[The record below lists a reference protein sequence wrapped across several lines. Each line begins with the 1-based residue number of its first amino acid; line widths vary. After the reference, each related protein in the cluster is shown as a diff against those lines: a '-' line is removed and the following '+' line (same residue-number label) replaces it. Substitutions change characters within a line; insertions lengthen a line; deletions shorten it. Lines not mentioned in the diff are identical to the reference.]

1 MQPPR
6 APFLPPP
13 TPPLL
18 LLLLLLAAPA
28 SAQPARAGRS
38 APGAAGCPERCD
50 PARCAPPP
58 GSCEGGRVRD
68 ACGCCEVCGAPEGAE
83 CGLQEGPCGEGLQC
97 VVPFG
102 VPASATVRRRAQSGL
117 CVCASNEPVCGSD
130 AKTYTNLC
138 QLRAASRRSERLH
151 QPPVIV
157 LQRGACGQGTGAPG
171 APGSRHPGPEGR
183 TGREKGRE
191 ALLGLPGAPTG
202 WERRASTPG
211 VAAIRGL
218 PRNRALRPAQGRS
231 ARGGPWPWSIPKPT
245 PPPPGGTRCRGL
257 RPKAACWLPR
267 GEPHRAR
274 AWGTNKTGMWA

>member
-1 MQPPR
+1 M
-6 APFLPPP
+6 
-13 TPPLL
+13 
-18 LLLLLLAAPA
+18 
-28 SAQPARAGRS
+28 
-38 APGAAGCPERCD
+38 
-50 PARCAPPP
+50 
-58 GSCEGGRVRD
+58 
-68 ACGCCEVCGAPEGAE
+68 
-83 CGLQEGPCGEGLQC
+83 
-97 VVPFG
+97 VPFG

-183 TGREKGRE
+183 TGRERGRE

-211 VAAIRGL
+211 VEWGGSPARTANRQPRPPQRPDSEGGDLSAEGREGEEEQGLSGPPSEETAKGDQLLRGFS
-218 PRNRALRPAQGRS
+218 G
-231 ARGGPWPWSIPKPT
+231 
-245 PPPPGGTRCRGL
+245 
-257 RPKAACWLPR
+257 
-267 GEPHRAR
+267 
-274 AWGTNKTGMWA
+274 